1 MSSGEIKKRME
12 KLYEIV
18 RYHRDLYHTKD
29 TPEISD
35 EAYDSLINELQ
46 KLEIK
51 YPELKE
57 KNSPTEQVGGEVIAA
72 FQKVPHKYRQW
83 SYDNIF
89 DYDDLV
95 AWEQKIQRF
104 ISKEESLKNEK
115 LEYVA
120 ELKIDGLKIIV
131 EYKDGVFF
139 RAVTR
144 GDGEIGEDISHNV
157 KTIESIPKKL
167 PKKIS
172 GIFVGEAWLSKQQF
186 QKINQEREKNNEP
199 IFANPRN
206 AAAGT
211 LRQLD
216 SGVAK
221 KRKLDSFFY
230 DINEIYGVS
239 IPKTQ
244 IDQLSLLKELGFE
257 VESHSKLCKTK
268 EDIQN
273 FYTTWSKKKHSQ
285 QFNIDGI
292 VIKINS
298 KKIHDVLGYTGKA
311 PRFGVAYKLPAE
323 EKTTIVEDIDVQIGR
338 TGALTPVAHLKPVQI
353 DGSMVSRATLHNQD
367 EIDRLDIRIG
377 DTVVIK
383 KAGDI
388 IPEVS
393 RVLADLRNGK
403 EKKFSI
409 EQFAQKK
416 GWEIYKEK
424 TGKDLPRQAGD
435 SAAWYISAE
444 GNDEIQIQKII
455 HFVSKKGLNIVGF
468 GREYVRTFYQ
478 ENLIRTIEDVFSLRE
493 EELLKLSGFKQK
505 SVTNLLKAI
514 EESKQ
519 VPLSKFLFSLGIRH
533 VGEETAVLLS
543 KHFGNL
549 QKIST
554 ASFDELTAVDGIG
567 DIVAQSIVEYFDTTD
582 LSGVLSHLVL
592 TKDTTN
598 SQKLEGKT
606 IVVTGTLQNMSRD
619 EIKETIRR
627 HGGAVASSVSKN
639 TDFVVVGENAGSK
652 KDEAEALG
660 IKILSEDEFQK
671 LII

>member
-1 MSSGEIKKRME
+1 MSSGEIKKRMQ

-35 EAYDSLINELQ
+35 EAYDSLVDELQ

-57 KNSPTEQVGGEVIAA
+57 KNSPTEQVGGEVIDA

-131 EYKDGVFF
+131 EYKNGDFF

-239 IPKTQ
+239 TPKTQ

-268 EDIQN
+268 DDIQN
-273 FYTTWSKKKHSQ
+273 FYTTWSEKKHSQ

-393 RVLADLRNGK
+393 RVLTDLRNGK

-493 EELLKLSGFKQK
+493 EELLKLPGFKQR
-505 SVTNLLKAI
+505 SVTNLLGAI

-554 ASFDELTAVDGIG
+554 ATFDELTAIDGIG

-582 LSGVLSHLVL
+582 LSGVLSHLRL

-619 EIKETIRR
+619 EIKETIRQ
-627 HGGAVASSVSKN
+627 HGGTVASSVSKN

>member
-1 MSSGEIKKRME
+1 MSSGEIKKRMQ

-35 EAYDSLINELQ
+35 EAYDSLVEELQ

-57 KNSPTEQVGGEVIAA
+57 KNSPTEQVGGEVIDA

-131 EYKDGVFF
+131 EYKNGDFF

-257 VESHSKLCKTK
+257 VEPHSKLCKTK
-268 EDIQN
+268 EDIQD
-273 FYTTWSKKKHSQ
+273 FYTTWSEKKHSQ

-393 RVLADLRNGK
+393 RVLTDLRNGK

-424 TGKDLPRQAGD
+424 TGKED

-592 TKDTTN
+592 IKDTTN

-619 EIKETIRR
+619 EIKETIRQ
-627 HGGAVASSVSKN
+627 HGGTVASSVSKN

>member
-1 MSSGEIKKRME
+1 MSSGEIKKRMQ

-57 KNSPTEQVGGEVIAA
+57 KNSPTEQVGGEVIDA

-131 EYKDGVFF
+131 EYKNGDFF

-239 IPKTQ
+239 TPKTQ

-268 EDIQN
+268 EDIQY
-273 FYTTWSKKKHSQ
+273 FYTTWSEKKHSQ

-298 KKIHDVLGYTGKA
+298 KKIHEVLGYTGKA

-393 RVLADLRNGK
+393 RVLTDLRNGK

-493 EELLKLSGFKQK
+493 EELLKLPGFKQK
-505 SVTNLLKAI
+505 SVTNLLEAI
-514 EESKQ
+514 EKSKQ

-533 VGEETAVLLS
+533 IGEETAVLLS

-554 ASFDELTAVDGIG
+554 ASFDELTAIDGVG

-619 EIKETIRR
+619 EIKETIRQ
-627 HGGAVASSVSKN
+627 HGGTVASSVSKN